1 MCILGHR
8 QAHARPIIFA
18 LAYPCRDS
26 WRTFRHELFPASSA
40 LLSTKLKQ
48 SFLQKR
54 CTRIEGDPVALR

>member
-26 WRTFRHELFPASSA
+26 WRTFRHEFFPASSA
-40 LLSTKLKQ
+40 SLSTKLKQ

-54 CTRIEGDPVALR
+54 CAGIEGDPVALR